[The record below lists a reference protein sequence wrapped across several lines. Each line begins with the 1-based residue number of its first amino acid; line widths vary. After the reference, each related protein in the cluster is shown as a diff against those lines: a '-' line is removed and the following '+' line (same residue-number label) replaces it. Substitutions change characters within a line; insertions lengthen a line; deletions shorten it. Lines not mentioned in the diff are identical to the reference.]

1 MVERH
6 SISVKMVLMATSK
19 RNPRRS
25 DALSRDRIVEAAIEI
40 LDTEDES
47 DLTFRALTTRLS
59 TGAGAIYHHV
69 ANKNELLAAA
79 TDEVIGRVLAEIAGD
94 TEPTRAIRAISLGI
108 FDAIDAHP
116 WVGAQLS
123 HDPQPAVLRIWK
135 AIGLQLR
142 DLGVTGSAQ
151 SDAGSALISYVLGSA
166 AQYAAGARRSPNDT
180 DRKAYLEALA
190 AQWTQRDPDPF
201 VDEMATQLREHNDR
215 EQFLAGVEIFLT
227 GITTQTSWL
236 VPRPQ

>member
-1 MVERH
+1 
-6 SISVKMVLMATSK
+6 MVLVATAK
-19 RNPRRS
+19 RNHRRS

-40 LDTEDES
+40 LDTEGEN

-69 ANKNELLAAA
+69 ASKNELLAAA
-79 TDEVIGRVLAEIAGD
+79 TDEVIGRLLAEIAGD
-94 TEPTRAIRAISLGI
+94 TEPRRAIRAIALGI

-135 AIGLQLR
+135 AIGQQLR
-142 DLGVTGSAQ
+142 GLGVAGSAQ
-151 SDAGSALISYVLGSA
+151 SDAGSALVSYVLGSA
-166 AQYAAGARRSPNDT
+166 AQFAAGARTRRT
-180 DRKAYLEALA
+180 EAEREAFLEALA
-190 AQWTQRDPDPF
+190 AQWTQHDPDPF
-201 VDEMATQLREHNDR
+201 VEELATQLRNHDDR

-227 GITTQTSWL
+227 GITTQT
-236 VPRPQ
+236 P

>member
-1 MVERH
+1 
-6 SISVKMVLMATSK
+6 MVLVATSK

-40 LDTEDES
+40 LDTEGES

-69 ANKNELLAAA
+69 ASKNELLAAA

-94 TEPTRAIRAISLGI
+94 TQPRRAIRTISLGI

-116 WVGAQLS
+116 WVGVQLS

-135 AIGLQLR
+135 AIGEQLR
-142 DLGVTGSAQ
+142 GLGVTGSAR
-151 SDAGSALISYVLGSA
+151 SDAGSALVSYVLGSA
-166 AQYAAGARRSPNDT
+166 AQFAAGARTRRT
-180 DRKAYLEALA
+180 DAEREAYLKALA

-201 VDEMATQLREHNDR
+201 VDEMATQLREHDDR

-227 GITTQTSWL
+227 GITTQTSRL
-236 VPRPQ
+236 VPRPP